1 MVGTTP
7 AFQHMATDTATVKR
21 PPAMVSGK
29 RGAPVVVEDLSL
41 AILPLMPLDA
51 QVRASIPLDTP
62 HQLYVTYTEGETI
75 DLAEGDLLVVDSV
88 EYPIR
93 RIAKWPYGDIIYYE
107 VIVEV
112 LET

>member
-1 MVGTTP
+1 MAGTTP

-21 PPAMVSGK
+21 PPALVAGK
-29 RGAPVVVEDLSL
+29 RGAPVAVENLSL

-62 HQLYVTYTEGETI
+62 HQLYVTYTEGSNINLT
-75 DLAEGDLLVVDSV
+75 EGDLLVVDSV

-93 RIAKWPYGDIIYYE
+93 RIAKWPYDDFSYYE
-107 VIVEV
+107 IIVEV